1 MSMKSLSQRSS
12 VTTQDAHLCST
23 QQPGDLTEAVAS
35 ATDHVSSP
43 SVSDVCQ
50 FCMESCACDDLN
62 CIKCHS
68 CGVPTHTLCLI
79 KFARDKS
86 AKKFQGAAPSW
97 LYDLLH
103 AAGLRFYC
111 QVCQVTSQTTVSC
124 SSTHTAPPTKPKN
137 MQSSINCIESKI
149 DLLFSGL
156 LDQPASPIANLGS
169 SKISN
174 TVQSFAD
181 AAKSNTSHSQSN
193 FSPLLQPISNIN
205 SIVNEA
211 VSNAFRN
218 KAIVEKVQA
227 TIVVFGLAEKNNDKV
242 DIKNMLDS
250 VCNSYHISKIR
261 RLGKLNNQ
269 TNIKN
274 TASPNS
280 SDSPPRM
287 SDLY

>member
-1 MSMKSLSQRSS
+1 
-12 VTTQDAHLCST
+12 
-23 QQPGDLTEAVAS
+23 
-35 ATDHVSSP
+35 
-43 SVSDVCQ
+43 
-50 FCMESCACDDLN
+50 MESCVCNDLN

-68 CGVPTHTLCLI
+68 CGVPIHTLCLI

-86 AKKFQGAAPSW
+86 AKKFQRAAPSW

-111 QVCQVTSQTTVSC
+111 LVCQVTSQATVSR
-124 SSTHTAPPTKPKN
+124 SSTHTAPPSEPNN
-137 MQSSINCIESKI
+137 MQSSIKCIESKI
-149 DLLFSGL
+149 DLLISGL
-156 LDQPASPIANLGS
+156 LDQPASPVVNLGS

-181 AAKSNTSHSQSN
+181 AAKSNTSHSQGNS
-193 FSPLLQPISNIN
+193 SPPLQPISNIK

-218 KAIVEKVQA
+218 KAIVEKSQA
-227 TIVVFGLAEKNNDKV
+227 SIVVFRLAENNNDKV

-261 RLGKLNNQ
+261 RIGKLNNQ
-269 TNIKN
+269 TNVKN
-274 TASPNS
+274 TAAPNFLIF
-280 SDSPPRM
+280 PRRV